1 MRGKR
6 VKHKGD
12 VEWHNR
18 IRNIS
23 KKVFNDKFHKIL
35 SQVIVKDVKEGLI
48 TGRGTGNSPMKKLKL
63 STARQKRK
71 KGQTVKPL
79 IAPGTMKKLP
89 PVKVENKRAEISVAK
104 SRSSIAMYHNEGVGK
119 MPKREFFT
127 ISDRALKKIRRAV
140 NKKMVHILRKSWKS
154 PNKL

>member
-63 STARQKRK
+63 
-71 KGQTVKPL
+71 
-79 IAPGTMKKLP
+79 
-89 PVKVENKRAEISVAK
+89 
-104 SRSSIAMYHNEGVGK
+104 
-119 MPKREFFT
+119 
-127 ISDRALKKIRRAV
+127 
-140 NKKMVHILRKSWKS
+140 
-154 PNKL
+154 